1 MTFNIKK
8 KNLTDLTEIFKDLK
22 NPVCIQGMPGIADV
36 GKLSVDNLVKNLKA
50 QKIMDIIFDDYPAG
64 AIINESL
71 LYVPKVEVYF
81 WKDPEEKNDI
91 FLITADAQPMSPRGI
106 YALSEYISDLLAEFQ
121 VTQVL
126 TLGAQPVEKINLKGP
141 RVYVTATSQELLE
154 KFEQFDHV
162 EKIGKGVV
170 LGVNGLVPTFAKRN
184 HDIDGVVL
192 LCETNGFQAMN
203 GDSYDIRASIKLL
216 EVLNQK
222 FVLPID
228 AEYSESKIQGL
239 EAKLGREKEILKKEL
254 GISKKESNVNLD
266 LYC

>member
-8 KNLTDLTEIFKDLK
+8 KDLVKDFNKSDLK

-36 GKLSVDNLVKNLKA
+36 GKLSIDNLTKNLNATKF
-50 QKIMDIIFDDYPAG
+50 MDITFDDYPAG

-81 WKDPEEKNDI
+81 WKDPAQKNDLL
-91 FLITADAQPMSPRGI
+91 FITADAQPMSPRGI
-106 YALSEYISDLLAEFQ
+106 YALSEYISDLLADFK
-121 VTQVL
+121 VTQVV
-126 TLGAQPVEKINLKGP
+126 TLGAQPVERINARGPKIF
-141 RVYVTATSQELLE
+141 VTATSQELLD
-154 KFEQFDHV
+154 KFEQMDNV

-184 HDIDGVVL
+184 HDIDGAVL
-192 LCETNGFQAMN
+192 LAETNGFQAMN

-216 EVLNQK
+216 ETLNQK
-222 FVLPID
+222 FDFPIQ
-228 AEYSESKIQGL
+228 AEYTEAKIQGL
-239 EAKLGREKEILKKEL
+239 EAKLGKEKEVLKKEL
-254 GISKKESNVNLD
+254 GLKKKENNVNLD